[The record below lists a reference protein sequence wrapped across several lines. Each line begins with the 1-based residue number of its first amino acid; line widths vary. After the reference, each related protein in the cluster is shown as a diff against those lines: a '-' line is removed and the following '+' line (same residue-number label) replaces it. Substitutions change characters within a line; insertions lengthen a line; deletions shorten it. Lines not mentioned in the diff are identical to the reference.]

1 MLRKSF
7 VDYPIDGSTDG
18 IEAEGCRIE
27 GVEGRNDDCSCIIG
41 GAGLGKIGHV
51 AEVEHIEGMNLEAAI
66 HIQIRD
72 GEKVAAGGD
81 FQSGLFADFAAR
93 GLLARLVHIDEAAR
107 EVERP
112 LRRVFLAAHEEQL
125 AGSVA
130 DEAGD
135 GRRRIEVIDET
146 TRAAF
151 FRLEVVGN
159 KIGGAAAGAEMELF

>member
-18 IEAEGCRIE
+18 IEAEGCRVE

-41 GAGLGKIGHV
+41 GASRRKIGDV
-51 AEVEHIEGMNLEAAI
+51 AEVEHVEGMNLEAAV
-66 HIQIRD
+66 HIKIRD
-72 GEKVAAGGD
+72 GEKIAAGRE
-81 FQSGLFADFAAR
+81 FESGLLADFAAC
-93 GLLARLVHIDEAAR
+93 GLFARLVHIDKAAR

-135 GRRRIEVIDET
+135 GR
-146 TRAAF
+146 
-151 FRLEVVGN
+151 
-159 KIGGAAAGAEMELF
+159 